1 MLQGIIRR
9 VARSHQ
15 FHQKKHISRR
25 NNHLFRSIQ
34 VPLSD
39 AICSVYSLQH
49 SDILSKKRPVVV
61 ATSASSHVANRTNN
75 DSQIISFLSYLYE
88 KLKKYLLTLYRFF
101 RQSVVFTPV
110 TVCAPVAWWQC
121 RNQKNINWFWDLLRS
136 SIYTSGKK
144 LAHSI
149 IYMLL
154 MQLLY

>member
-39 AICSVYSLQH
+39 AICSVYSLQY
-49 SDILSKKRPVVV
+49 SDILTKERPVVV
-61 ATSASSHVANRTNN
+61 ATSASTHVTNRTNN
-75 DSQIISFLSYLYE
+75 NSQIISLLSYLYG

-110 TVCAPVAWWQC
+110 TICAPIAWWQY
-121 RNQKNINWFWDLLRS
+121 RNQQNPNWFWELLRN
-136 SIYTSGKK
+136 SIYTSGKR
-144 LAHSI
+144 LSHSI

-154 MQLLY
+154 M